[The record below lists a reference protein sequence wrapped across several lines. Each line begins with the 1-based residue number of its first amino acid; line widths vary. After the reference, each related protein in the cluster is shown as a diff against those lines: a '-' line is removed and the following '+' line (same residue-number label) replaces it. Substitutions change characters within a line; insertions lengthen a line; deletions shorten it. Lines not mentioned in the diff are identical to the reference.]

1 MPKFYVQSGNLE
13 MVLQAHDPRCAA
25 IWAVH
30 RTLSQSLPF
39 LCEDP
44 VDYLSADDISRLGQ
58 IIRVNEQGF
67 DRTDSHCFDTL
78 DIIAEWNSLL
88 VALDKLCDAADSHPR
103 NDYGTAL

>member
-25 IWAVH
+25 IWAIH

-44 VDYLSADDISRLGQ
+44 VDYLTADDTSRLGD
-58 IIRVNEQGF
+58 IIRVNERGF
-67 DRTDSHCFDTL
+67 DCADSVAFETL
-78 DIIAEWNSLL
+78 DAIAEWLVGELL
-88 VALDKLCDAADSHPR
+88 VKPR
-103 NDYGTAL
+103 R